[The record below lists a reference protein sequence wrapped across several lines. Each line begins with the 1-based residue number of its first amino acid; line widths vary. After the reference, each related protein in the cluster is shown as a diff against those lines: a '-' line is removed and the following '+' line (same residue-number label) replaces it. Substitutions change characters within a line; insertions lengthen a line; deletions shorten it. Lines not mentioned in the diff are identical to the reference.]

1 MAMQWQRRRRRR
13 RRGLG
18 TQVLEEELIV
28 IGVGGVE
35 QRDRVAI
42 PQQLTV
48 AVANQ
53 NAVDIRTV
61 GAEVVQID
69 ALVFVRAA
77 DLAVLVTARTA
88 GKWRVQDGGGGEQ
101 PHAGVRIIGG
111 VGSCLRVYMVGGTPD
126 PCICADLS
134 SAFEEALSKRG
145 DLLPQA

>member
-1 MAMQWQRRRRRR
+1 M
-13 RRGLG
+13 
-18 TQVLEEELIV
+18 

-69 ALVFVRAA
+69 PLVFVRAA
-77 DLAVLVTARTA
+77 DLAVLVAARTA
-88 GKWRVQDGGGGEQ
+88 GKWRVQDGGKASVTHRRQDHRWGR
-101 PHAGVRIIGG
+101 V
-111 VGSCLRVYMVGGTPD
+111 LLTRVYGRRHT
-126 PCICADLS
+126 
-134 SAFEEALSKRG
+134 
-145 DLLPQA
+145 